1 MPDRED
7 TTSRIEKLEQDL
19 AALTT
24 RVAVLESRSTVSP
37 SPGPASFAAVLV
49 DFNDGP
55 FREVK
60 VDGSGFRG
68 NEKVFFD
75 ITSVTRFPDRPQ
87 QRESGQADLTADEE
101 GKLDSSFGVPCPAGG
116 TTTHT
121 IRARGES
128 SGRVDGEATLFC

>member
-1 MPDRED
+1 MPDQED
-7 TTSRIEKLEQDL
+7 TTTRIEKLEQEL

-24 RVAVLESRSTVSP
+24 RVAALESRSTGSP
-37 SPGPASFAAVLV
+37 STGSASFTAVLV

-60 VDGSGFRG
+60 IDGSGFRG

-101 GKLDSSFGVPCPAGG
+101 GKLDSSFGIACPRGG

-128 SGRVDGEATLFC
+128 SGRVEGESTVFC